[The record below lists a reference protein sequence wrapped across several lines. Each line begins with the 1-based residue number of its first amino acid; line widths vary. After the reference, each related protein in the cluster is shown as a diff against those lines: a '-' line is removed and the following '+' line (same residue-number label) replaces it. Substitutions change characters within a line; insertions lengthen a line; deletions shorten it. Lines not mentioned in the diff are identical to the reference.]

1 VIRTPSWRR
10 RNLELVTVDV
20 TDDAVEGFDRPEEFD
35 ESLPPPLLGSAEPQ
49 ADCEPDIEDVDRV
62 DDVVEVDLDDE
73 EEGGAVARRSPARSP
88 ASRSPRVVTSTAGKA
103 GPGKPAAGAGAAAA
117 PRPEVP
123 KPLLPLYVTGTAL
136 AIVAAMLLAFAADV
150 LVIGHIRHSRDQ
162 QTAFDD
168 LRADLDTVTAPVNQT
183 DDDGRLLPLGTALG
197 VIEIPQIGLREVYFE
212 GTTSAVMQSGPG
224 HRRDTAMPGQAG
236 ASVIMGR
243 KAAFGGP
250 FNQLGELRP
259 GMAFWAWTGQGQVA
273 YRVTG
278 VRRTTD
284 AAPAAVAAGQGRLT
298 LVTAT
303 GDDYLPDDVLRV
315 DAALVTAV
323 QASGPRPVT
332 ALDLP
337 PSELA
342 MHGEPG
348 AWLDV
353 LIRALL
359 LFVLALAA
367 TGAQLRWGRW
377 QTWIAAGPALLALG
391 ISLAE
396 QMVRLLPNLM

>member
-1 VIRTPSWRR
+1 MIRAPGWRR

-20 TDDAVEGFDRPEEFD
+20 TDDALEEHDRSDEFD
-35 ESLPPPLLGSAEPQ
+35 EALPPPLLGTAEVEDDPE
-49 ADCEPDIEDVDRV
+49 DEP
-62 DDVVEVDLDDE
+62 VEIDLDRDQDQDQD
-73 EEGGAVARRSPARSP
+73 GSVARRSAGRPPA
-88 ASRSPRVVTSTAGKA
+88 AKATRVVTSTAGRGGTGTPA
-103 GPGKPAAGAGAAAA
+103 TDPPPLAKPEIPA
-117 PRPEVP
+117 
-123 KPLLPLYVTGTAL
+123 PLLPLYVTGTAV

-150 LVIGHIRHSRDQ
+150 LVVGHIRHSRDQ
-162 QTAFDD
+162 QTAFDN
-168 LRADLDTVTAPVNQT
+168 LRAGLDTVTAPVNQT
-183 DDDGRLLPLGTALG
+183 DDEGRLLPMGTPLG
-197 VIEIPQIGLREVYFE
+197 VLEVPQIGLREVYFE
-212 GTTSAVMQSGPG
+212 GTTSGVMQSGPG

-250 FNQLGELRP
+250 FNQIGELRP
-259 GMAFWAWTGQGQVA
+259 GMAFWVWTGQGRVA

-278 VRRTTD
+278 VRHSKD
-284 AAPAAVAAGQGRLT
+284 PAPAAVAAGQGRLT

-323 QASGPRPVT
+323 QQSGPRPVT
-332 ALDLP
+332 SLDLP

-342 MHGEPG
+342 MHAEPG

-396 QMVRLLPNLM
+396 QLVRLLPNLM